1 MRRLR
6 VEREGEQA
14 DEGIEAHALRLS
26 LCAQR
31 SNPASKWLSF
41 PVRTPKSYR
50 NAPNSQMRLSHL
62 ADYAVV
68 LMTAAARRPAAARL
82 SATELACETG
92 VPLPT
97 AQKLMGQLAACGLL
111 RSVRGAGGGFSL
123 AKGASQISLAD
134 IVEAVEGPIAMTVCS
149 GHEGPSDCAL
159 DAHCRVKPHMGVVGN
174 AVRGA
179 LGAVSLEAL
188 SGPASAARG
197 LAR

>member
-1 MRRLR
+1 
-6 VEREGEQA
+6 
-14 DEGIEAHALRLS
+14 
-26 LCAQR
+26 
-31 SNPASKWLSF
+31 
-41 PVRTPKSYR
+41 
-50 NAPNSQMRLSHL
+50 MRLSHL

-68 LMTAAARRPAAARL
+68 LMTAAARRPEGARL
-82 SATELACETG
+82 SATELAGETG

-111 RSVRGAGGGFSL
+111 TSSRGAAGGFAL
-123 AKGASQISLAD
+123 ARPAGEISLAD

-149 GHEGPSDCAL
+149 GQEGPSDCAL

-179 LGAVSLEAL
+179 LGAVSLTSL
-188 SGPASAARG
+188 CGPASAGG